1 MEEEVSDGELEAE
14 IENFLENEF
23 ESLDEVSQ
31 RAR

>member
-1 MEEEVSDGELEAE
+1 MSDGELEAE